1 MTTTTTTT
9 PVSEQTTARRAP
21 KAARKTANQML
32 VSQGIRDWVAQE
44 PDVTD
49 LFITFQYAVPERG
62 LVQVRVSRQDEGFVA
77 DEPVFVDEMLRAQ
90 EQAEAEA
97 QAAAAAAAAAED
109 KSAKAKPARKSAKA
123 KTAAAV

>member
-1 MTTTTTTT
+1 MTTTKTTT
-9 PVSEQTTARRAP
+9 PVSEQTTSRRAP

-49 LFITFQYAVPERG
+49 LFITFQYMLPERG
-62 LVQVRVSRQDEGFVA
+62 LVQVRVTRQDDGFVA
-77 DEPVFVDEMLRAQ
+77 DAPVFVDEMLRAQ

-97 QAAAAAAAAAED
+97 QAAAAAAAQEQP
-109 KSAKAKPARKSAKA
+109 AKAKPARKSAKA
-123 KTAAAV
+123 KAQAAA